1 MRRLSKELEK
11 AAYRMFLDGASKK
24 QISRELGISLPQLSR
39 YAEKGF
45 PELGKRAWRDRRAE
59 VWRKREDVEDGA
71 VVKSIMERGN
81 LLTDIERQGLR
92 KLHRRVKAAGKELTV
107 AELTA
112 VSRETTQALRLA
124 VDSTRVG
131 PQTQINVN
139 AHAQAGAMAGGQ
151 GGAGILSEDFGGTRI
166 TVATVK
172 ALQDASPEEKA
183 ALRAWQKRT
192 TLALEGHNPTV
203 PSARADEV
211 AEVVGANVGPARKKG
226 TGA

>member
-183 ALRAWQKRT
+183 ALRAW
-192 TLALEGHNPTV
+192 
-203 PSARADEV
+203 
-211 AEVVGANVGPARKKG
+211 
-226 TGA
+226 